1 MRILIT
7 GAGRAIGAATAAELS
22 ARSHDVVA
30 TARNLEAL
38 DSVEA
43 ARRLVMDV
51 RDVESVK
58 TALEQAGELDG
69 VVNNA
74 AVSSSGPLEDFP
86 IDELSRLFDTNI
98 LGPLRLVQAVAPS
111 WRERGH
117 GVIVNV
123 SSIQGRV
130 SPPLGGPYAA
140 SKHALEALSETMH
153 YELSHFRDP
162 HGDRRTRLHRPRVI
176 SRAATQALL
185 HTQTCGSSGPGPTRS
200 STDPAAGPDPS
211 RSRSQSPMR
220 SRIRRHHF
228 GFRWVRTPGSSWQPE
243 ASWTT
248 PHLKRH

>member
-153 YELSHFRDP
+153 YELSHF
-162 HGDRRTRLHRPRVI
+162 GIRTVI
-176 SRAATQALL
+176 VE
-185 HTQTCGSSGPGPTRS
+185 PGYT
-200 STDPAAGPDPS
+200 A
-211 RSRSQSPMR
+211 
-220 SRIRRHHF
+220 
-228 GFRWVRTPGSSWQPE
+228 PGSSRGPPPRPSCIHRPVGAVGRDRHE
-243 ASWTT
+243 AQRTRRPARTRVGRDRNRRCDRGSDDTT
-248 PHLKRH
+248 SGSGG